1 MGICSGSASPGIEVV
16 PNKYTINVE
25 NEGKKQI
32 NPITLKQNNN
42 TIQANTNSTN
52 NIKINKIEEP
62 IKNENQQIEEKK
74 YEEELISEMSETNR
88 QKLMEINSAL

>member
-74 YEEELISEMSETNR
+74 MV
-88 QKLMEINSAL
+88 K